1 MAGTHSHTSGQLMT
15 EPVVILNGG
24 DSAQRLLSLQTGKA
38 TDPVRAGHRLPLPDA
53 PSLVSLQVPK

>member
-15 EPVVILNGG
+15 EPVVILNEG
-24 DSAQRLLSLQTGKA
+24 DSAQRFLSLQTGK
-38 TDPVRAGHRLPLPDA
+38 DPVRAGHCLPLPDA